1 MSADNVSDLPSKKAI
16 TLGILGG
23 LGAIIALTWIIQGN
37 DFFMY
42 KVFAP
47 QRVEVQRQVFENSR
61 AFNQGMVQELQN
73 MQFDYVKEK
82 DPAAKEA
89 LASII
94 LHRASGYNMNDPLV
108 PADLRS
114 FVDGLKQERLETPKY

>member
-1 MSADNVSDLPSKKAI
+1 MSGNYEDRISASKVIGFACLFLAAI
-16 TLGILGG
+16 L
-23 LGAIIALTWIIQGN
+23 AIGWIAQGN
-37 DFFMY
+37 EFFLY

-47 QRVEVQRQVFENSR
+47 KQAAVERQVFENSR

-82 DPAAKEA
+82 DPKAKEA

-94 LHRASGYNMNDPLV
+94 LHRAAGYNMEDPVV
-108 PADLRS
+108 PADLKS
-114 FVDGLKQERLETPKY
+114 FIEGLKRERTGGSKY